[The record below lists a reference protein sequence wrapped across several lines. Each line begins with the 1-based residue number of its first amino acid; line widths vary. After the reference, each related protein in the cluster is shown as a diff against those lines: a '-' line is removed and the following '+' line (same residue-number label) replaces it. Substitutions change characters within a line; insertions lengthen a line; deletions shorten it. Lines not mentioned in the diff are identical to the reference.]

1 MFHAI
6 VEEKCLVPLRKRSLK
21 TTCTLQV
28 PLVPKFDISID
39 SIKVDMIVIADLLI
53 GSSLILKSVE
63 EGIAMHVD
71 IWLLPEESLSI
82 ATELIKETCVVIVL
96 HHHLLLFEL
105 VLIILELFDSLE
117 GRLPDWHI
125 LG

>member
-1 MFHAI
+1 
-6 VEEKCLVPLRKRSLK
+6 
-21 TTCTLQV
+21 
-28 PLVPKFDISID
+28 
-39 SIKVDMIVIADLLI
+39 MIVIADLLI
-53 GSSLILKSVE
+53 GSSLILEGIE

-82 ATELIKETCVVIVL
+82 ATELIKETSVVVVL

-105 VLIILELFDSLE
+105 VLIILELLDSLE
-117 GRLPDWHI
+117 GRLPDRNI